1 MSQPDPV
8 MIPGA
13 RLLLEQM
20 VRLNDIQIE
29 AVGHLRQKSRAY
41 LSVGALAVAA
51 GIALLAIPDAE
62 GEIHFGV
69 VGGVA
74 LALALFGL
82 SAVLAVRAER
92 ATPIPDAPSLA
103 SLASLMADQDQSW
116 SDDQLALWI
125 ALEYRD
131 SIVPAAD
138 DTNDRIAHFVDRQL
152 LCFLIETGV
161 LGVTLIVALLT

>member
-1 MSQPDPV
+1 MSQPEPV
-8 MIPGA
+8 AIPGA
-13 RLLLEQM
+13 RMLLEQM

-62 GEIHFGV
+62 GGIHFGV

-74 LALALFGL
+74 LALALFGT

-92 ATPIPDAPSLA
+92 ATPIPDAPGLA
-103 SLASLMADQDQSW
+103 SLASLMADQDHTWSNDHWRFGSRWNTGIPSCLRPITRLTASRASW
-116 SDDQLALWI
+116 
-125 ALEYRD
+125 
-131 SIVPAAD
+131 
-138 DTNDRIAHFVDRQL
+138 
-152 LCFLIETGV
+152 TGSFSASSSKRACW
-161 LGVTLIVALLT
+161 G

>member
-1 MSQPDPV
+1 MSQPEPV
-8 MIPGA
+8 AIPGA

-62 GEIHFGV
+62 GGIHFGV

-74 LALALFGL
+74 LALALRDVRRAGGPGGARNSHTGCSRSGL
-82 SAVLAVRAER
+82 ARF
-92 ATPIPDAPSLA
+92 TH
-103 SLASLMADQDQSW
+103 ADQDHTW
-116 SDDQLALWI
+116 SNDQLALWI

-131 SIVPAAD
+131 SIVPSAD
-138 DTNDRIAHFVDRQL
+138 NTIDRIARLVDRQL
-152 LCFLIETGV
+152 LCFLVETGV
-161 LGVTLIVALLT
+161 LGATLIVALLT